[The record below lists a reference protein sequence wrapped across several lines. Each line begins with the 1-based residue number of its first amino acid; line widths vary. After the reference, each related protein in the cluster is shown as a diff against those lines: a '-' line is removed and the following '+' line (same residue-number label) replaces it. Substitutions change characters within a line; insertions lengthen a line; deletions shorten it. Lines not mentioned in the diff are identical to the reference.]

1 MSTDWHVCGKC
12 DIVISIMRGF
22 EGFKHHNSHQMSGIK
37 KTLLIVA
44 AIVFVSA
51 VAAAGY
57 FFWQYNALKSNPD
70 TIAKEK
76 TDTLV
81 TKVGKLYV
89 LPKET
94 PTVAEISDKEKL
106 KDQAFFNNAQNGDYL
121 LLFTNAKQ
129 AIIYRESTNQLIN
142 VGPISISSDE
152 TKAEKQE

>member
-1 MSTDWHVCGKC
+1 
-12 DIVISIMRGF
+12 
-22 EGFKHHNSHQMSGIK
+22 
-37 KTLLIVA
+37 
-44 AIVFVSA
+44 

-57 FFWQYNALKSNPD
+57 FFWQYNALKSNPE
-70 TIAKEK
+70 TVAKEK

-81 TKVGKLYV
+81 TKVSKLYV

-106 KDQAFFNNAQNGDYL
+106 KGQAFFDNAQNGDYL

-152 TKAEKQE
+152 SKDEKKE